1 MWDLLSQLFLLQ
13 KAVAHPLLSL
23 KSRGRTVGQKCRD
36 RRGRG
41 RREMPQTHAVTTSTF
56 GEFFLQNHASSS
68 GLLVG

>member
-1 MWDLLSQLFLLQ
+1 MWDLLSQLFPLQ

-36 RRGRG
+36 RWGCVGRQKA
-41 RREMPQTHAVTTSTF
+41 QTHQTAISTF

-68 GLLVG
+68 GQL